1 MLHWLLRQVASVL
14 LPGTRLTLAG
24 AAEVASAADLCVDV
38 VWALEVW
45 PACGVARR
53 VCPCCCSMPLPRP
66 SWLQQH
72 SAGDAGKGSSH
83 IAGGVPLPQA
93 SLGLVLPTL
102 LVWREQLAAAR
113 RHAARHPGTAAEA
126 ELAGSAYERLCAPV
140 LETADAF
147 GGAAVP
153 TVLGA
158 LAGYV
163 ASLLVREA
171 WYEA

>member
-1 MLHWLLRQVASVL
+1 MQAVAAAQA
-14 LPGTRLTLAG
+14 GRGRTLQATHVAASG
-24 AAEVASAADLCVDV
+24 A
-38 VWALEVW
+38 
-45 PACGVARR
+45 
-53 VCPCCCSMPLPRP
+53 PL
-66 SWLQQH
+66 
-72 SAGDAGKGSSH
+72 
-83 IAGGVPLPQA
+83 QA

-102 LVWREQLAAAR
+102 LVWRAQLSAAR

-126 ELAGSAYERLCAPV
+126 ELARSAYERLCAPV
-140 LETADAF
+140 LEMADAF

-171 WYEA
+171 RYGGEASATP